1 MPSPL
6 VRFYRHQGPDHL
18 GRMLAEIWH
27 WSHDALEVHHDYIQ
41 WLFPLRTPSS
51 ANRHAPLLTDDDI
64 GHWLDDPMLRM
75 NLRRSFEVMLQFYGL
90 RLTHA
95 EGTLNVVLASNA
107 AERQLHWSPRA
118 TTTTS
123 ASPASCSPR
132 TPRRTRTWSPPRC
145 ARRCDGS
152 RPRIMR
158 RSMRRRWGFGRRADD
173 REPRMID
180 DREARSE
187 KREAWA
193 GAALGGVGSDAP
205 QPRMSRGAGEAGV
218 KTRRAALGFART
230 DTPGRAP
237 QRAKSRPIH
246 DHARPFTSFRA
257 GSPLR
262 SG

>member
-6 VRFYRHQGPDHL
+6 VRIYRHQGPDHL

-107 AERQLHWSPRA
+107 AERQLHWLTPRNHNYLRLTRIIRSLELLGAPELAAALRQALRRLA
-118 TTTTS
+118 TTHHAAIDEETMGY
-123 ASPASCSPR
+123 
-132 TPRRTRTWSPPRC
+132 WEE
-145 ARRCDGS
+145 S
-152 RPRIMR
+152 R
-158 RSMRRRWGFGRRADD
+158 
-173 REPRMID
+173 
-180 DREARSE
+180 
-187 KREAWA
+187 
-193 GAALGGVGSDAP
+193 
-205 QPRMSRGAGEAGV
+205 
-218 KTRRAALGFART
+218 
-230 DTPGRAP
+230 
-237 QRAKSRPIH
+237 
-246 DHARPFTSFRA
+246 
-257 GSPLR
+257 
-262 SG
+262 